1 MHHDAPSSGRSL
13 PFLLGV
19 LATISSLCFS
29 FLILPHLAAPLAVNI
44 DPDKLGELGR
54 NLAEGRGF
62 SYGTA
67 ESITSAFDRAPAYP
81 LLVMLLYRI
90 AGENPL
96 PLLQI
101 IQAFFH
107 GITGYLLY
115 RIGIEVFERRIALL
129 AQAMHAVHPILLWY
143 TARIWIETA
152 NTMMI
157 TALVL
162 ALVVLWKR
170 ETRLTLVGCGVLFG
184 LALLTKSVALVLPV
198 SVMLVAAVRNEW
210 KYARALA
217 LACLIGLLLVSPWT
231 VRNYMLSG
239 RFILVHTSLGLNL
252 VQGEAI
258 ARHWTET
265 PFSTLALWERGRVES
280 GELLASGNQRPESPE
295 GDALLTTAILQRWWR
310 DPITLLRHAAT
321 NAVTF
326 WYLSESPLKS
336 GVIILLQ
343 VPLLVLGIRGMRRM
357 WHRAPAIPI
366 LCVSVLS
373 FWIVHALIVGW
384 LRYSVPV
391 LPLMILCAAAGLE
404 RSSATR

>member
-1 MHHDAPSSGRSL
+1 MHHDAPPPGRSL

-29 FLILPHLAAPLAVNI
+29 FLILPHLAGPLAVNM

-67 ESITSAFDRAPAYP
+67 ESITPAFDRAPVYP
-81 LLVMLLYRI
+81 LLVMLLFRI
-90 AGENPL
+90 TGENPL

-107 GITGYLLY
+107 GLTGYLLY
-115 RIGIEVFERRIALL
+115 RIGLELFERRIALL
-129 AQAMHAVHPILLWY
+129 GQAIHAVHPILLWY
-143 TARIWIETA
+143 TARIWIETT
-152 NTMMI
+152 NTMVI

-162 ALVVLWKR
+162 ALFVLRKR
-170 ETRLTLVGCGVLFG
+170 ETRWTLMGCGVLFA
-184 LALLTKSVALVLPV
+184 LAMLTKSVALVLPV
-198 SVMLVAAVRNEW
+198 AVLLVAAVRKEW
-210 KYARALA
+210 TYARSLA
-217 LACLIGLLLVSPWT
+217 LACLIGLVLVSPWT
-231 VRNYMLSG
+231 VRNYLLSG
-239 RFILVHTSLGLNL
+239 RFIPVHTSLGLNF

-265 PFSTLALWERGRVES
+265 PFSTLAIWEKGRAEG

-295 GDALLTTAILQRWWR
+295 GDALLTAAILQRWWR
-310 DPITLLRHAAT
+310 DPVTLLRHAAA

-336 GVIILLQ
+336 GVILLLQ
-343 VPLLVLGIRGMRRM
+343 VPLLVFGVRGMRRM
-357 WHRAPAIPI
+357 RLRAPAMPI

-373 FWIVHALIVGW
+373 FWIVHALVVGW

-391 LPLMILCAAAGLE
+391 LPLMILCAAAGLG
-404 RSSATR
+404 RLSSAR